1 MPVQGQT
8 EVVVE
13 DDIRPDEPVV
23 IAPQVPEKLPSESAQ
38 LATKIRED
46 FDKLYGGRLESV
58 ESRLRQALRQND
70 QLRADMGRL
79 APPSNGAPVTPPPTP
94 EPVKQK
100 DELDA
105 LVEQGRWKEAVSQ
118 LAAKEAQVLFNKQ
131 QEIAWQQAELTQRQ
145 ARFETSKQAVIDRYP
160 DLDPDTGDEESAVSL
175 EFNKVLNEQS
185 WLLREPLG
193 PTEAMRVAEERLIAQ
208 GVDIASF
215 RATSAPSMDNKEVI
229 RRQRASLS
237 GMPASRPA
245 AAPGTMTM
253 TRSEK
258 EMVDYLGLTPE
269 EYVKHKQ
276 VTDANGVVE
285 A

>member
-1 MPVQGQT
+1 MPVPGQT
-8 EVVVE
+8 EVDVE
-13 DDIRPDEPVV
+13 DDTRPDETVV
-23 IAPQVPEKLPSESAQ
+23 IAPPVTEKPLSESAQ

>member
-13 DDIRPDEPVV
+13 DDPRPDETVV
-23 IAPQVPEKLPSESAQ
+23 IAPPVTEKPLSESAQ